1 VYTLMTF
8 FINNIC
14 ISCLSGWTIFRTGN
28 LCQGLLDIKGQGLR
42 DFFLFKWQVLV
53 PRSCYRAVLNSD
65 QYLDLSYCN
74 ILGVEPQVAVP
85 QPSPDVLR
93 LDVLQPDDHAEQ
105 SDVKKYTY
113 KITWA
118 DKLPRKCMYMKNSSI
133 SCVSVCTCKLMVTR
147 WEQMTTQGL
156 TMFKAVSFALGNNSV
171 HL

>member
-1 VYTLMTF
+1 M
-8 FINNIC
+8 
-14 ISCLSGWTIFRTGN
+14 
-28 LCQGLLDIKGQGLR
+28 
-42 DFFLFKWQVLV
+42 
-53 PRSCYRAVLNSD
+53 LNSD

-118 DKLPRKCMYMKNSSI
+118 DKLPRKCMYMKNSVM
-133 SCVSVCTCKLMVTR
+133 SCVSVCTCNQIVTR
-147 WEQMTTQGL
+147 WEHMATQRL
-156 TMFKAVSFALGNNSV
+156 IMFKAVSVALGINMCEVENLVLLVYYSV
-171 HL
+171 STVT

>member
-1 VYTLMTF
+1 
-8 FINNIC
+8 
-14 ISCLSGWTIFRTGN
+14 
-28 LCQGLLDIKGQGLR
+28 
-42 DFFLFKWQVLV
+42 
-53 PRSCYRAVLNSD
+53 VLNSD

-118 DKLPRKCMYMKNSSI
+118 DKLPRKCMYLKNGAI
-133 SCVSVCTCKLMVTR
+133 SCVSVCTCKLMVTS
-147 WEQMTTQGL
+147 WKQMATQGL
-156 TMFKAVSFALGNNSV
+156 IMFKAFSFALGNNIREV
-171 HL
+171 QNVVLPF